1 MLKTIKRNFQ
11 TKGRGEESCQVI
23 GTPRSIRLYTTRLPN
38 YIVNTMPNSIS
49 VLSLVNTTQS
59 CIPQTAKPNWFKLNG
74 RLLLIDYM
82 HRSYYDCKINVPLID
97 YMHRSY
103 YDCKINVSWKCC
115 KRIRR
120 KRREH
125 ISPPSFLFPVLCFA
139 YQILVLSRNME
150 TKITKWKTKEK
161 ITKRKRKKNY
171 KTAKMY

>member
-1 MLKTIKRNFQ
+1 MISPSPEQFWRTSFSFFLKFKILHFHLYNIANHIIKNNAILK
-11 TKGRGEESCQVI
+11 TKGRGEEESCQVI

-49 VLSLVNTTQS
+49 VLLLVNTTQS

-103 YDCKINVSWKCC
+103 YDCKINVS
-115 KRIRR
+115 
-120 KRREH
+120 
-125 ISPPSFLFPVLCFA
+125 
-139 YQILVLSRNME
+139 
-150 TKITKWKTKEK
+150 
-161 ITKRKRKKNY
+161 
-171 KTAKMY
+171 

>member
-150 TKITKWKTKEK
+150 TKNYKMENG
-161 ITKRKRKKNY
+161 RKNY
-171 KTAKMY
+171 KTKKKEKS